1 MPSSRIPGFYKLS
14 IDERLQKVKEFA
26 GLTDE
31 EIEII
36 KHGKLP
42 LEVADHM
49 IENVIGLW
57 PLPLGI
63 ATNFLINGKDYLVP
77 MSIEEPS
84 VVAAASNAA
93 KMARESG
100 GFQAEATDSIMIS
113 QIQVVKVPEIEEARK
128 AILAEKEKLLEH
140 ANEMDPLLVKLGG
153 GARDLEVRVV
163 ETDVEPMLVVHLY
176 VDTLD
181 AMGAN
186 TVNTMAE
193 GLAPTIER
201 LTGGKV
207 YLRILSNLADR
218 RLARAKAKFAKSVIG
233 GEEVV
238 EGIMWAYRFAKYD
251 PYRAATHN
259 KGVMNG
265 IIAVARATGQ
275 DTRAIEA
282 GAHSYAARTG
292 RYTSLTEYW
301 VDENGDLWGSIE
313 LPLAVGTVGGVVRV
327 HPVAKLALKILGVQK
342 ARELAMVMASVGLAQ
357 NFAALRALATEGIQ
371 AGHMKL
377 HARNI
382 AMAVGATP
390 EEVDRIV
397 EKMIRERKISLDR
410 AKEILEEIRGE

>member
-1 MPSSRIPGFYKLS
+1 MPSSRISGFYKLS

-31 EIEII
+31 ELEVI
-36 KHGKLP
+36 KYGKLP

-57 PLPLGI
+57 PLPFAI

-77 MSIEEPS
+77 MAIEEPS

-93 KMARESG
+93 KMAREAG
-100 GFQAEATDSIMIS
+100 GFKAEATESIMIS
-113 QIQVVKVPEIEEARK
+113 QIQVVKVPDLEEAK
-128 AILAEKEKLLEH
+128 KTIMAEKEKLLEL

-153 GARDLEVRVV
+153 GARDLEVRTID
-163 ETDVEPMLVVHLY
+163 TDVGSMLAVHLY

-218 RLARAKAKFAKSVIG
+218 RLARAKAKFAKSAIG

-259 KGVMNG
+259 KGIMNG

-282 GAHSYAARTG
+282 GAHSYAARSG
-292 RYTSLTEYW
+292 KYTSLTEYW

-327 HPVAKLALKILGVQK
+327 HPIAKLALKILGVQK
-342 ARELAMVMASVGLAQ
+342 ARELAQIMAAVGLAQ

-382 AMAVGATP
+382 ALAAGATP
-390 EEVDRIV
+390 EEVDKVV
-397 EKMIRERKISLDR
+397 EKMIREKRISLER
-410 AKEILEEIRGE
+410 AKEILEEIRGG

>member
-14 IDERLQKVKEFA
+14 IDERIRIVKEFA
-26 GLTDE
+26 GLSE
-31 EIEII
+31 EEAEVL
-36 KHGKLP
+36 KNGKLP

-49 IENVIGLW
+49 IENVVGLW
-57 PLPLGI
+57 PLPLGV

-77 MSIEEPS
+77 MAIEEPS

-100 GFQAEATDSIMIS
+100 GFQADATESIMIS
-113 QIQVVKVPEIEEARK
+113 QIQVVKVPNIEEARRT
-128 AILAEKEKLLEH
+128 ILAEKERLIEL
-140 ANEMDPLLVKLGG
+140 ANEMDHLLVKLGG
-153 GARDLEVRVV
+153 GARDLEVRTI
-163 ETDVEPMLVVHLY
+163 ETDAGPMLVIHLY

-193 GLAPTIER
+193 GLAPTVER

-207 YLRILSNLADR
+207 YLRILSNLADK
-218 RLARAKAKFAKSVIG
+218 RLARAKAKFAKSAIG

-238 EGIMWAYRFAKYD
+238 DGIMWAYRFAKYD

-259 KGVMNG
+259 KGIMNG

-275 DTRAIEA
+275 DTRALEA
-282 GAHSYAARTG
+282 GAHSYAARNG
-292 RYTSLTEYW
+292 RYTSLSEYW
-301 VDENGDLWGSIE
+301 VDENGDLWGSLE
-313 LPLAVGTVGGVVRV
+313 LPLAIGTVGGVVRV
-327 HPVAKLALKILGVQK
+327 HPIAKLALKILGVKK
-342 ARELAMVMASVGLAQ
+342 ASELAKVIVSVGLAQ

-382 AMAVGATP
+382 ALAAGARP
-390 EEVDRIV
+390 DEVDKVTER
-397 EKMIRERKISLDR
+397 MIRERRINIER
-410 AKEILEEIRGE
+410 AKEILEEIRGG

>member
-14 IDERLQKVKEFA
+14 IDERLQKIKEFA

-113 QIQVVKVPEIEEARK
+113 QIQVVKVPDIEEARK

-327 HPVAKLALKILGVQK
+327 HPIAKLALKILGVQK